1 MYLNNI
7 FRYGITLFAFAQLAT
22 ATPALA
28 HGNEKHGK
36 SKTDKTEE
44 TNTQTMPHDS
54 TQAAQQPAQEQ
65 TIPAE
70 EHAAHL
76 QDPSTVHATPADF
89 PNRHP
94 LIVHFPIV
102 LLLVAAAVAL
112 CNIIF
117 LRKELDW
124 VVSIATLI
132 GFMTAFVATKY
143 AHPHTTGLT
152 DHAQLVLDQHDL
164 YADWTVYLGGFGLVA
179 QVVSQFLLKGRRW
192 SVLAAALVLT
202 GAAYSVAMAGHYG
215 AQLVHIEGVGPQGR
229 YLEAEHHH

>member
-1 MYLNNI
+1 MYLTNI
-7 FRYGITLFAFAQLAT
+7 FRYGITLVAFVQLAT
-22 ATPALA
+22 ATPSLA

-36 SKTDKTEE
+36 SKTEKIEKTEALAVE
-44 TNTQTMPHDS
+44 QDTTQI
-54 TQAAQQPAQEQ
+54 AQQQ
-65 TIPAE
+65 TVTTE

-76 QDPSTVHATPADF
+76 QDPSTVHATLADF
-89 PNRHP
+89 PNKHP

-112 CNIIF
+112 CNIFF

-124 VVSIATLI
+124 VVTIATLI
-132 GFMTAFVATKY
+132 GFVAAFVATKY

-164 YADWTVYLGGFGLVA
+164 YADWTVYLGGFGLAA
-179 QVVSQFLLKGRRW
+179 QLISQFLFKGRRW
-192 SVLAAALVLT
+192 SVLVAALVLT
-202 GAAYSVAMAGHYG
+202 GAAYAVAMAGHYG

-229 YLEAEHHH
+229 YLETEHHH